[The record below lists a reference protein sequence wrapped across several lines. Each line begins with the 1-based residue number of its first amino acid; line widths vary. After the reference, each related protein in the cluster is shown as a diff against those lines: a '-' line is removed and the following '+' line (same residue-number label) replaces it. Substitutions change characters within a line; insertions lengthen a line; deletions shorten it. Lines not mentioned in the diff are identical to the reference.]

1 MCQIFFTNVKYFRH
15 NDKNILQIVSSGYK
29 THPIRLINHGGVV
42 IQNQNSY
49 PRFYTIT
56 FSLSV
61 ITTHLWRSVYSDYQV
76 YLYTQIK
83 TLKECNLTPL
93 GYRRISH
100 NLNERGLKSPYGK
113 TFTNVIVYGIY
124 QKGKVREERL
134 NRSDEIRLS
143 EIDIKVI
150 L

>member
-1 MCQIFFTNVKYFRH
+1 M
-15 NDKNILQIVSSGYK
+15 
-29 THPIRLINHGGVV
+29 
-42 IQNQNSY
+42 
-49 PRFYTIT
+49 
-56 FSLSV
+56 
-61 ITTHLWRSVYSDYQV
+61 
-76 YLYTQIK
+76 YTQIK
-83 TLKECNLTPL
+83 TLKECNLTPR

-100 NLNERGLKSPYGK
+100 YLNERGLKSPYGK

-143 EIDIKVI
+143 EIDIKVT